1 MVVLQNAKQHIQYP
15 FFSAPFFRQKWS
27 LCAECRLRFLCPYTE
42 VSGERTIMFYTVKW
56 LCITAKYP

>member
-15 FFSAPFFRQKWS
+15 FFSAPFFRQNGVCVLNADS
-27 LCAECRLRFLCPYTE
+27 VFLCPYTE